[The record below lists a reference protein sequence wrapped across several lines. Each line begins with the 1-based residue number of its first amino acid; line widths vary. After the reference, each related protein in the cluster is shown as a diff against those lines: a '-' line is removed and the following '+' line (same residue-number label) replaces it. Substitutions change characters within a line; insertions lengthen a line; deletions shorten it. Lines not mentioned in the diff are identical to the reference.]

1 MAISKDKKS
10 TLVADLTALLNDA
23 QATVFARYQGLTVAE
38 LQDLRAAARENGVK
52 IKEGTKSAKYTSLLE
67 T

>member
-38 LQDLRAAARENGVK
+38 LQELRAAARENGVK
-52 IKEGTKSAKYTSLLE
+52 IKWRTAFFAEIFN
-67 T
+67 